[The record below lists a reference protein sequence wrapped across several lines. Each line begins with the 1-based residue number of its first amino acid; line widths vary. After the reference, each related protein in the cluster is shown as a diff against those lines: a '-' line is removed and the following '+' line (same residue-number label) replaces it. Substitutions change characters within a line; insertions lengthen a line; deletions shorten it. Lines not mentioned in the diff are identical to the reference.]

1 MSRSQ
6 VLPQKL
12 LVSLSSA
19 SDTQSRFLEVLAGTY
34 NLHDF
39 TVGAGELLDALSGSA
54 FGNSAMKN
62 NEKGCLVC

>member
-12 LVSLSSA
+12 LVRLSSA
-19 SDTQSRFLEVLAGTY
+19 SNTQSQFLEVLGGTY

-54 FGNSAMKN
+54 FGNFATKKN
-62 NEKGCLVC
+62 E